1 MRKSSSVKQQATS
14 KKEQA
19 MTRKKNKQ
27 LERLILKIHEAW
39 AYDNGYQQQAP
50 RHKLRQNVARY
61 NSTDYKVSSVKQQ
74 AS

>member
-1 MRKSSSVKQQATS
+1 LKRDSSVKQQATS
-14 KKEQA
+14 RKEKAMAKK
-19 MTRKKNKQ
+19 RNKQ

-50 RHKLRQNVARY
+50 SNKLRQNVARY
-61 NSTDYKVSSVKQQ
+61 NATDYKASSVKRQ